1 MIPRNGALVVKE
13 ARKTCLQSMRIWEER
28 RPHPPIPEEDWE
40 NPLEPRNAYR
50 VLLSRN
56 DQSPTMTTEQPETEP
71 ALLSTHARISRTRA
85 QASCDLGGEA
95 VLLNL
100 ESGQYYGLDPVGA
113 RIWELLRSPHSVQS
127 LQATILEEYEVDAE
141 TCLRDLST
149 LVAALQRAGLVEVQ
163 HGDAP

>member
-1 MIPRNGALVVKE
+1 
-13 ARKTCLQSMRIWEER
+13 
-28 RPHPPIPEEDWE
+28 
-40 NPLEPRNAYR
+40 
-50 VLLSRN
+50 
-56 DQSPTMTTEQPETEP
+56 MTTDPPKTEPETL
-71 ALLSTHARISRTRA
+71 AMHARVSRRQG

-113 RIWELLRSPHSVQS
+113 RIWELLREPHSVQK
-127 LQATILEEYEVDAE
+127 LQAAILAEYEVDAE

-163 HGDAP
+163 DGDAT